1 MQRLDV
7 REEDLT
13 EGKNKLG
20 MSGPA
25 KSKTF
30 QVMEEAGEDTQTHT
44 HKVKLKGYFFAGYGE
59 KITVW

>member
-1 MQRLDV
+1 MG
-7 REEDLT
+7 EEDLI

-20 MSGPA
+20 LSGPA

-44 HKVKLKGYFFAGYGE
+44 VKCCILVYE
-59 KITVW
+59 NT